1 MVATIMQ
8 TTTTVLTTVAAM
20 STTLASNYISSQA
33 SSSTSVTTV
42 TTIAASIRSTP
53 SNLLFSNVAAQPKSS
68 SASTIGLSIGLP
80 IGIFCFGLLILL
92 CYFYLKRNSVS
103 ISNPPMSAT
112 IPREE
117 EYCRRTNWFSRLF
130 WQSKCEDQNSYSN
143 RDIEKY
149 NDTQWTSGDN
159 MSSKIQYKISKPII
173 PQHIL
178 TPKKTVKNPYAWS
191 GKNIS
196 LDPKVNEM
204 EEEKVV
210 DAFLYTKPPNIVHI
224 ESSMPSYNDLPS
236 QKTVSSK
243 KTALKTNEKWSYES
257 PLSRW
262 FLRGSTYFKDYGLS
276 KTSLKTPTGA
286 SQLKQMKMLSRISKG
301 YFNES
306 DIMPDER
313 SPILEYNNTPL
324 DANDSVN
331 NLGNTTPDS
340 QITSYRNNNID
351 LITARPHS
359 VIYGTTAQQTLETNF
374 NDHHDCNKSTEKHEL
389 IIPTPSKPLKKR
401 KKRRQS
407 KMYQHLQ
414 HLSRSKPLPL
424 TPNSK
429 YNGEASVQLGKTY
442 TVIQDYEPRLTD
454 EIRISLGEKV
464 KILATHTDGWCLVE
478 KCNTQKGS
486 IHVSVDDKR
495 YLNEDRGIVPGDCL
509 QEYD

>member
-1 MVATIMQ
+1 MQ

-42 TTIAASIRSTP
+42 TTIATSIRSTP

-130 WQSKCEDQNSYSN
+130 RQSKCEDQNSYSN

-204 EEEKVV
+204 EEE
-210 DAFLYTKPPNIVHI
+210 
-224 ESSMPSYNDLPS
+224 SC
-236 QKTVSSK
+236 
-243 KTALKTNEKWSYES
+243 
-257 PLSRW
+257 
-262 FLRGSTYFKDYGLS
+262 G
-276 KTSLKTPTGA
+276 
-286 SQLKQMKMLSRISKG
+286 
-301 YFNES
+301 
-306 DIMPDER
+306 
-313 SPILEYNNTPL
+313 
-324 DANDSVN
+324 
-331 NLGNTTPDS
+331 
-340 QITSYRNNNID
+340 
-351 LITARPHS
+351 
-359 VIYGTTAQQTLETNF
+359 
-374 NDHHDCNKSTEKHEL
+374 C
-389 IIPTPSKPLKKR
+389 IPV
-401 KKRRQS
+401 
-407 KMYQHLQ
+407 Y
-414 HLSRSKPLPL
+414 
-424 TPNSK
+424 
-429 YNGEASVQLGKTY
+429 
-442 TVIQDYEPRLTD
+442 
-454 EIRISLGEKV
+454 
-464 KILATHTDGWCLVE
+464 
-478 KCNTQKGS
+478 
-486 IHVSVDDKR
+486 
-495 YLNEDRGIVPGDCL
+495 
-509 QEYD
+509 

>member
-1 MVATIMQ
+1 MQ
-8 TTTTVLTTVAAM
+8 TTTTLLTTVVGM
-20 STTLASNYISSQA
+20 STTLASSSISSQGSLSMSA
-33 SSSTSVTTV
+33 TTA
-42 TTIAASIRSTP
+42 TTIATSTHSTP
-53 SNLLFSNVAAQPKSS
+53 SNLLFSNVASQPKSS

-92 CYFYLKRNSVS
+92 CYFYLRRNSVS

-112 IPREE
+112 IPNERE
-117 EYCRRTNWFSRLF
+117 YRRRTGWFSRIF
-130 WQSKCEDQNSYSN
+130 RQNKQEYQNSYSN

-159 MSSKIQYKISKPII
+159 MSAKIQYKISKPII

-178 TPKKTVKNPYAWS
+178 TPKKTVKNPYSWS
-191 GKNIS
+191 NKNIS

-204 EEEKVV
+204 EEEKFV

-224 ESSMPSYNDLPS
+224 ESNMPSYNDLPS
-236 QKTVSSK
+236 QKTASSNK
-243 KTALKTNEKWSYES
+243 AALKTGEKWNYES

-262 FLRGSTYFKDYGLS
+262 FLRGSTYFKDYALS
-276 KTSLKTPTGA
+276 KTSLKTSTAAP
-286 SQLKQMKMLSRISKG
+286 QLKQMKMLSRISKG
-301 YFNES
+301 YFNEPGVL
-306 DIMPDER
+306 PDER
-313 SPILEYNNTPL
+313 SPILEYNSTPL

-331 NLGNTTPDS
+331 DLGNITPDS
-340 QITSYRNNNID
+340 QITSYRDNNID
-351 LITARPHS
+351 LIMARPNS
-359 VIYGTTAQQTLETNF
+359 VIYGTTSKQTLETNF
-374 NDHHDCNKSTEKHEL
+374 SDRHIRNNSIEKHKL
-389 IIPTPSKPLKKR
+389 IIPTASKPPKKR

-429 YNGEASVQLGKTY
+429 SNGEASVQLGKTY
-442 TVIQDYEPRLTD
+442 TVIQDYQPRLTD
-454 EIRISLGEKV
+454 EISISLGEKV

-478 KCNTQKGS
+478 KCDARNVGV
-486 IHVSVDDKR
+486 HVSVDDKR

>member
-1 MVATIMQ
+1 M
-8 TTTTVLTTVAAM
+8 
-20 STTLASNYISSQA
+20 
-33 SSSTSVTTV
+33 
-42 TTIAASIRSTP
+42 
-53 SNLLFSNVAAQPKSS
+53 
-68 SASTIGLSIGLP
+68 
-80 IGIFCFGLLILL
+80 
-92 CYFYLKRNSVS
+92 S

-130 WQSKCEDQNSYSN
+130 RQSKCEDQNSYSN

-243 KTALKTNEKWSYES
+243 KTALKTSEKWSYES

-286 SQLKQMKMLSRISKG
+286 PQLKQMKMLSRISKG

-324 DANDSVN
+324 DANDSVD

-478 KCNTQKGS
+478 KCNTQKGT

>member
-42 TTIAASIRSTP
+42 TTIATSIRSTP

-112 IPREE
+112 IPRKRNIVAALIGSHG
-117 EYCRRTNWFSRLF
+117 YFGRVSVRIRIHILIVILRSIT
-130 WQSKCEDQNSYSN
+130 
-143 RDIEKY
+143 
-149 NDTQWTSGDN
+149 TPSGPRVITCLQ
-159 MSSKIQYKISKPII
+159 KIQYKISKPII

-210 DAFLYTKPPNIVHI
+210 DAFLYTKLPNIVHI

-243 KTALKTNEKWSYES
+243 KTALKNE
-257 PLSRW
+257 
-262 FLRGSTYFKDYGLS
+262 
-276 KTSLKTPTGA
+276 
-286 SQLKQMKMLSRISKG
+286 
-301 YFNES
+301 
-306 DIMPDER
+306 
-313 SPILEYNNTPL
+313 
-324 DANDSVN
+324 
-331 NLGNTTPDS
+331 
-340 QITSYRNNNID
+340 
-351 LITARPHS
+351 
-359 VIYGTTAQQTLETNF
+359 
-374 NDHHDCNKSTEKHEL
+374 
-389 IIPTPSKPLKKR
+389 
-401 KKRRQS
+401 
-407 KMYQHLQ
+407 
-414 HLSRSKPLPL
+414 
-424 TPNSK
+424 
-429 YNGEASVQLGKTY
+429 
-442 TVIQDYEPRLTD
+442 
-454 EIRISLGEKV
+454 
-464 KILATHTDGWCLVE
+464 
-478 KCNTQKGS
+478 
-486 IHVSVDDKR
+486 
-495 YLNEDRGIVPGDCL
+495 
-509 QEYD
+509 

>member
-1 MVATIMQ
+1 
-8 TTTTVLTTVAAM
+8 
-20 STTLASNYISSQA
+20 
-33 SSSTSVTTV
+33 
-42 TTIAASIRSTP
+42 
-53 SNLLFSNVAAQPKSS
+53 
-68 SASTIGLSIGLP
+68 
-80 IGIFCFGLLILL
+80 
-92 CYFYLKRNSVS
+92 
-103 ISNPPMSAT
+103 MSAT

-243 KTALKTNEKWSYES
+243 KTALKTSEKWSYES

-286 SQLKQMKMLSRISKG
+286 PQLKQMKMLSRDEPTPEEREKLHTFIGLYAELYPCGECSYHFVKLIEKYPVQTSSRTAAAMWG
-301 YFNES
+301 CHIHNKVNEYLKK
-306 DIMPDER
+306 DIYDCAT
-313 SPILEYNNTPL
+313 ILEDY
-324 DANDSVN
+324 DCGCSDSDGKRV
-331 NLGNTTPDS
+331 S
-340 QITSYRNNNID
+340 
-351 LITARPHS
+351 
-359 VIYGTTAQQTLETNF
+359 LEKEAKQHGWT
-374 NDHHDCNKSTEKHEL
+374 
-389 IIPTPSKPLKKR
+389 KKD
-401 KKRRQS
+401 
-407 KMYQHLQ
+407 YI
-414 HLSRSKPLPL
+414 
-424 TPNSK
+424 N
-429 YNGEASVQLGKTY
+429 QL
-442 TVIQDYEPRLTD
+442 
-454 EIRISLGEKV
+454 
-464 KILATHTDGWCLVE
+464 
-478 KCNTQKGS
+478 
-486 IHVSVDDKR
+486 
-495 YLNEDRGIVPGDCL
+495 
-509 QEYD
+509 